1 MGDAGSGRGA
11 LAGFLAMCFAV
22 VGFTGVLAGHVG
34 QLPLERAVAREAVLD
49 QVVALARAGDQ
60 AGLAGLKPLLGD
72 SAAVLAAPAERIE
85 AAVAAERVAMRAR
98 QMAEAQAIGLRLRV
112 MMGLVT
118 LLGGAFG
125 VAMLLA
131 ASRGSAPRGAPRVA
145 DERGIG

>member
-1 MGDAGSGRGA
+1 MGNAGSGRGA

-22 VGFTGVLAGHVG
+22 VGFTGMLAGHVG
-34 QLPLERAVAREAVLD
+34 RLPLERAVAREAVLD
-49 QVVALARAGDQ
+49 RVVTLARAGDQ

-72 SAAVLAAPAERIE
+72 SAGVLGAGAGIE

-98 QMAEAQAIGLRLRV
+98 LTVEAEAIGLRLRV
-112 MMGLVT
+112 LLGLVT

-131 ASRGSAPRGAPRVA
+131 ASRQGAPRVA
-145 DERGIG
+145 PGGGMG